1 MDGSR
6 QREATAF
13 RREATTCIV
22 NSGQPPARHSVRP
35 AAVLVL
41 TCCGSHCCSVPGED
55 VEELCFVVMGPK
67 ISGDRAVVYHS
78 HQRTHTPAVC
88 VASRGLC
95 GHVAGNEKRKS
106 KLVVLILRASNDCCL
121 HITLPAQSLDF

>member
-35 AAVLVL
+35 AAVLVFN
-41 TCCGSHCCSVPGED
+41 CCGLHCCSVPGD
-55 VEELCFVVMGPK
+55 YYVEELCFVVMVSK
-67 ISGDRAVVYHS
+67 NSGHRAAV
-78 HQRTHTPAVC
+78 TPAHTHPKT
-88 VASRGLC
+88 SRGLC
-95 GHVAGNEKRKS
+95 GHVAGNENGSRNFAR
-106 KLVVLILRASNDCCL
+106 V
-121 HITLPAQSLDF
+121 F